1 MHITIIVCN
10 FAGETSRAVALGRTR
25 QPSMDY
31 HGGKGTMWK
40 NNIVKLQK
48 SPIMNKNIS
57 ADFAARFAAM
67 SISSLVESFNAQVGN
82 TGINSARAAHDVAL
96 IDELIARGIDVSAV
110 YSNGIISF
118 AKKVVLDE
126 ASGKLRLQE

>member
-40 NNIVKLQK
+40 NINVKLQK

-57 ADFAARFAAM
+57 SDFAARFAAM

-82 TGINSARAAHDVAL
+82 HGFNSARASHDIAL
-96 IDELIARGIDVSAV
+96 INELTARGIDVSAI
-110 YSNGIISF
+110 YNNGRISF
-118 AKKVVLDE
+118 TKKVVLDKE
-126 ASGKLRLQE
+126 SARLIIQE

>member
-1 MHITIIVCN
+1 
-10 FAGETSRAVALGRTR
+10 
-25 QPSMDY
+25 MDY

-40 NNIVKLQK
+40 NINVKLQK

-57 ADFAARFAAM
+57 SDFAARFAAM
-67 SISSLVESFNAQVGN
+67 STSLLVESFNAQVGN
-82 TGINSARAAHDVAL
+82 TGFNSARAAHDVAL
-96 IDELIARGIDVSAV
+96 IDELIARGIDVSSV
-110 YSNGIISF
+110 YSNGNISF

>member
-1 MHITIIVCN
+1 
-10 FAGETSRAVALGRTR
+10 
-25 QPSMDY
+25 MDY

-57 ADFAARFAAM
+57 ADFAARFVAM

-82 TGINSARAAHDVAL
+82 TGFNSARAAHDIAL
-96 IDELIARGIDVSAV
+96 IDELIARGIDVSSV

-118 AKKVVLDE
+118 AQKVVLDE

>member
-1 MHITIIVCN
+1 MHITIIICN
-10 FAGETSRAVALGRTR
+10 FATETSRAVALGRTR

-40 NNIVKLQK
+40 NINVKLQK

-57 ADFAARFAAM
+57 ADFAARFVAM

-82 TGINSARAAHDVAL
+82 TGFNAARATHDIAL
-96 IDELIARGIDVSAV
+96 IDELIARGIDVSAI
-110 YSNGIISF
+110 YSNGKISF
-118 AKKVVLDE
+118 ANKVILDE
-126 ASGKLRLQE
+126 ASGELRLQE